1 MTSSSL
7 EFCVRN
13 TEEAE
18 KATQAGANRR
28 GQAKGVWGM
37 IEQSEL
43 AESIREDDKRKVE
56 EQIDIPSLLSCQ
68 DPTDIPSPPSTTTAP
83 VPGPSDPAPGACLQP
98 LISPDVRGVSAF
110 CLIVV

>member
-56 EQIDIPSLLSCQ
+56 EQIDIPSLLSCR
-68 DPTDIPSPPSTTTAP
+68 DPTDFPSSGTDRGRPRAPRSHAQGRARGHTSPHTIVFFVIRAP
-83 VPGPSDPAPGACLQP
+83 VTY
-98 LISPDVRGVSAF
+98 
-110 CLIVV
+110 